1 VQRRIT
7 KVKYDG
13 ERVAIAYDEVKL
25 GGAADHYTL
34 DCDDAPA
41 PGFTRALQKLAK
53 HILELCE
60 LAEEYGQGLT
70 VRGVSFSYSGE
81 HGVMGAVVT
90 ALKTLQM
97 VSSPLVLNTPHQTE
111 APVSDSGDPSVCMTS
126 AFAKD
131 LQAVQVQAERYI
143 DGKRAQVSLFE
154 DVPPASADPSGL
166 KDLAEADAS
175 ASEART

>member
-1 VQRRIT
+1 VQRRVT

-13 ERVAIAYDEVKL
+13 ERVAIAYDAIKPD
-25 GGAADHYTL
+25 GAADHYTL

-41 PGFTRALQKLAK
+41 PGFTKALQKLAK

-60 LAEEYGQGLT
+60 LPEEYGQGLT
-70 VRGVSFSYSGE
+70 VRGVSFSYSGD
-81 HGVMGAVVT
+81 HAVMGAVVT
-90 ALKTLQM
+90 ALKALQM
-97 VSSPLVLNTPHQTE
+97 VASPLVLNTPHQTE
-111 APVSDSGDPSVCMTS
+111 APVSDSGDPSVCMTT

-154 DVPPASADPSGL
+154 QEPPPAADPSGL
-166 KDLAEADAS
+166 KDLTEAA
-175 ASEART
+175 AAEART